1 MNVGLSDFQNS
12 PCPKYESKRTAWCVL
27 KAQRGKLITDSLRF
41 LVATANMRT
50 SPLCLHVGFC
60 DDPEIASLEPWFLC
74 HQASPDTSQPFTG
87 ACVRLCRCYRLHHVL
102 SPSVSEH
109 HPTSFHPQMGA
120 SALMT
125 QSQSVEKGK
134 VACQGLQQTAQQML

>member
-1 MNVGLSDFQNS
+1 M
-12 PCPKYESKRTAWCVL
+12 
-27 KAQRGKLITDSLRF
+27 ITDSLRF

-87 ACVRLCRCYRLHHVL
+87 ACVRLCQCYLLHHVL

-109 HPTSFHPQMGA
+109 HPTGFHPQMGA

-125 QSQSVEKGK
+125 QSQTVEKGK
-134 VACQGLQQTAQQML
+134 VACQGLQQTAQQMLQAAGRKGQSQLSSATAKCFPYCPQFAFGQTM